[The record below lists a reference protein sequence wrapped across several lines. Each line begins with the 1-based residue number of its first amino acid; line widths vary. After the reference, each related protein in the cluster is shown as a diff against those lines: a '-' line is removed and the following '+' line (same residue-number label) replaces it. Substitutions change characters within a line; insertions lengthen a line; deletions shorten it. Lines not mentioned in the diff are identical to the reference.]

1 MITQLFDLALL
12 EKRKMHRILS
22 FLSNNCLPR
31 QKSLVVVV
39 LESAALLK
47 FPLLIVFVT
56 LNAACATAPAN
67 HQEDSWFSQDKYA
80 HFVLSGLTSG
90 VIAKAARED
99 GQSKCDAALIGFSVT
114 LSLGAA
120 KESYDKR
127 RKKTLYSFQDMTWNL
142 MGSTLGSLAGSN
154 CR

>member
-1 MITQLFDLALL
+1 
-12 EKRKMHRILS
+12 MHRILS
-22 FLSNNCLPR
+22 LLSDNCLRR
-31 QKSLVVVV
+31 QKSRFLVV
-39 LESAALLK
+39 LKSAALLK
-47 FPLLIVFVT
+47 FPSLIIFVV
-56 LNAACATAPAN
+56 LNASCATAPAN

-99 GQSKCDAALIGFSVT
+99 GQSKCDSAFIGFSVT

-127 RKKTLYSFQDMTWNL
+127 RKKTLYSYQDMTWNL
-142 MGSTLGSLAGSN
+142 MGSALGSLAGSN